1 MARTFQQAA
10 ASQTKY
16 IRDIVSEG
24 MGALTR
30 LGRSFAPTNVTLL
43 AMPISCP
50 RIIIWVTTFLNLN
63 ASWCQCPDEEP
74 MDEVASRPRVT
85 VEVGSYDEL
94 MRPVEEESEA
104 SVVSD
109 RSVQRCRPGV
119 VSL

>member
-1 MARTFQQAA
+1 
-10 ASQTKY
+10 
-16 IRDIVSEG
+16 
-24 MGALTR
+24 
-30 LGRSFAPTNVTLL
+30 
-43 AMPISCP
+43 
-50 RIIIWVTTFLNLN
+50 
-63 ASWCQCPDEEP
+63 